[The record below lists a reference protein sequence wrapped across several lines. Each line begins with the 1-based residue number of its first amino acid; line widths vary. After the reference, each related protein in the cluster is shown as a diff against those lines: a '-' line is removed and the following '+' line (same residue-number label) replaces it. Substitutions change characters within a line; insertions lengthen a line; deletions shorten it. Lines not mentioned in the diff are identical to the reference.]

1 MRNIEMDTEGREA
14 ELIRASL
21 AGDKEAIGRLLELHY
36 PMMIRVALKYT
47 GRRSMA
53 EDAVQN
59 ACLQVLRKMHQ
70 FRADARFSSWVR
82 RIVVNSALMLHRKDK
97 RLVFVGN
104 AATGA
109 TVTDPVT
116 PERIVSVGQQYDA
129 VEKVL
134 KDGWGE
140 VYDVFYSR
148 FVDGQSLADISEQM
162 GISVGAIKT
171 RVHRAR
177 HRLRASEI
185 GQERRG

>member
-1 MRNIEMDTEGREA
+1 MDTEGREA

-97 RLVFVGN
+97 RLVFVGS

-109 TVTDPVT
+109 TVTDPIT

-148 FVDGQSLADISEQM
+148 FVDGQSLADISEEM

-177 HRLRASEI
+177 HRLRASAI
-185 GQERRG
+185 GQERCG